1 MGKAL
6 IAVMAIALAL
16 YALFDVIGT
25 PKQDVRLLPKLL
37 WVVVVLML
45 PLVGPVAWLLL
56 GTRRQGPASPPGPGP
71 RRPRPLGPDDDP
83 DYLRGL

>member
-6 IAVMAIALAL
+6 IAVVAVALAV
-16 YALFDVIGT
+16 YSLFDVIAT
-25 PKQDVRLLPKLL
+25 PRQDVRVLPKAL
-37 WVVVVLML
+37 WIVTVLII
-45 PLVGPVAWLLL
+45 PIVGPLAWLLL
-56 GTRRQGPASPPGPGP
+56 GTRRQGPASRGPGP